1 MGQKKA
7 YAFSQASLEIALKQ
21 KLPPREGRF
30 ARDDLFNIARQA
42 L

>member
-21 KLPPREGRF
+21 KLPRREGSF
-30 ARDDLFNIARQA
+30 ARNRPFR
-42 L
+42 